1 MRTDRVNT
9 NATTTGAQTKPST
22 EALLARAADLPAEDT
37 RRARLIEEVVR
48 RHAWLTRALASR
60 YTGRGEDFE
69 VLHQE
74 ANVALMEAVQRFD
87 PERGTFLPFVRVT
100 IIGLLRRHFR
110 DRRRWMQIPRRLQDV
125 QAGIR
130 AVGDELTQTLGH
142 EPSPSEFAARLDASE
157 ADVEA
162 AGAASFRPLSLDMPA
177 GSRGDSDIEPDITLG
192 DQLGDEDGNIDKA
205 VDLEAVRTIV
215 TELPLR
221 ERKILLLRFYGD
233 LTQREI
239 ADQIHVS
246 QMHISRL
253 IHDACL
259 HIRDRVLEDQQAT
272 IAATAS

>member
-1 MRTDRVNT
+1 MRADRIDT
-9 NATTTGAQTKPST
+9 NETITGAHTGAST
-22 EALLARAADLPAEDT
+22 ETLLAQAADLPDDDT
-37 RRARLIEEVVR
+37 RRTRLIEEVVR
-48 RHAWLTRALASR
+48 RHTWLTRAMASR

-69 VLHQE
+69 VLQQE
-74 ANVALMEAVQRFD
+74 ANVALMEAIQRFD
-87 PERGTFLPFVRVT
+87 PERGTFLPFARIT

-110 DRRRWMQIPRRLQDV
+110 DRRRWMQIPRRLQEV

-142 EPSPSEFAARLDASE
+142 EPSPSEFAERLDASE

-177 GSRGDSDIEPDITLG
+177 GSGDPDIGPDITLG
-192 DQLGDEDGNIDKA
+192 DQLGDEDVNFDAA

-215 TELPLR
+215 PELPLR

-233 LTQREI
+233 FTQREI
-239 ADQIHVS
+239 AEEIHVS

-253 IHDACL
+253 IHDACG
-259 HIRDRVLEDQQAT
+259 HIRDRVLENQQAPV
-272 IAATAS
+272 AAKAS